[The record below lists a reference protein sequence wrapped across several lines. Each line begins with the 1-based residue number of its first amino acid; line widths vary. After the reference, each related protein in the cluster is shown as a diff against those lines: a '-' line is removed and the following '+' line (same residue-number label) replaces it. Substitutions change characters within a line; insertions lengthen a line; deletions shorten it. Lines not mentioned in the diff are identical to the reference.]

1 MEGKISKGTYISA
14 IIYIILGIIMIVYPN
29 ATMVMFC
36 YVLSIVTGVLGLINI
51 ISYFRRNVIES
62 LYKYDFA
69 NGIMLLFIS
78 IILVVKSD
86 KIVELIPV
94 ILGLLV
100 FASGVIKLQ
109 HALDLKKIQFSGWLY
124 VLIIA
129 FLCLSI
135 GAVCILQPAF
145 IAETIVTILGIS
157 YLFCGITDVV
167 TIILLAK
174 KMKDYTKDKKEATEK
189 EEAIEA
195 MAQSEGSIEDSTEKE
210 ENPIEDK
217 AEN

>member
-189 EEAIEA
+189 EEALEA
-195 MAQSEGSIEDSTEKE
+195 MAQSEGNIEDSTEKE

>member
-1 MEGKISKGTYISA
+1 
-14 IIYIILGIIMIVYPN
+14 
-29 ATMVMFC
+29 MFC

-189 EEAIEA
+189 EEALEA
-195 MAQSEGSIEDSTEKE
+195 MAQSEGNIEDSTEKE